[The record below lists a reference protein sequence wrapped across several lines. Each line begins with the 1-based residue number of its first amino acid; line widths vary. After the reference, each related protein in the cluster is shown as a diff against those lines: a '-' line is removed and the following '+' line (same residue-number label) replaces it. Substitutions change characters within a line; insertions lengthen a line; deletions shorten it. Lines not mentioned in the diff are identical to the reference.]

1 MRHFKTALLTCSS
14 KLDLTPH
21 DVLAKWILYML
32 QNRVNSEV
40 ASADPEQGGMLAFSR
55 HIAAEL
61 SKPAVIASYPEL
73 GNKLTSYIE
82 SRTAVGSGPLGGP
95 MLNIIGRHFD
105 YDREAGAGLRQ
116 MLYLSHAPDG
126 TSFKQLQAHMEH
138 IVYLDAEIA

>member
-1 MRHFKTALLTCSS
+1 
-14 KLDLTPH
+14 
-21 DVLAKWILYML
+21 ML

-61 SKPAVIASYPEL
+61 SKPTVIASYPEL
-73 GNKLTSYIE
+73 GNKLTTYIE

-116 MLYLSHAPDG
+116 MLYLSHAPEG

-138 IVYLDAEIA
+138 IVYLLSLKLQRKIARRKTRSTSGSIWPSSQGSVPQ